1 MYKLLILLLS
11 LFSLI
16 HAKDIKPT
24 YILKATGF
32 VSDFIV
38 HQDKLYA
45 ATDEGIIDVF
55 DLNTKKIIHQI
66 SLPPSITPTGEKVRY
81 KIYSVDYFNGKLLFV
96 TSGKEGYR
104 EVWIYEN
111 YELRRIIDEKRKLL
125 IKEARFVDD
134 TKILFGTFGSEM
146 VLFDSEEGYS
156 VYHQQQTQSAL
167 GDITL
172 SKDRT
177 QVVMGDESGEV
188 RVLDVKT
195 SNVLHIYNTENLDN
209 VFHVAI
215 ANKTVITAGQ
225 DRRVGVYREGE
236 KPYHLKSDFL
246 VFCVGISPSGKTGVY
261 SSGLADDLQLFN
273 TYTKQK
279 GDRLVGHSNVL
290 IQIKFMNE
298 TMLFSSA
305 SDDKILFWNTGL

>member
-1 MYKLLILLLS
+1 LYKLLIVFLS
-11 LFSLI
+11 LFLTL

-24 YILKATGF
+24 YVLKATGF

-45 ATDEGIIDVF
+45 ATDEGVIDVF
-55 DLNTKKIIHQI
+55 DLNTQKIIHQI

-81 KIYSVDYFNGKLLFV
+81 KIYSIDYLNGKLLFV
-96 TSGKEGYR
+96 SSGMEGYR

-111 YELRRIIDEKRKLL
+111 YELRRIVDEKRKLV

-156 VYHQQQTQSAL
+156 VYREQKTQSAL
-167 GDITL
+167 GDIVL
-172 SKDRT
+172 SKDKT

-188 RVLDVKT
+188 RVLDTKT
-195 SNVLHIYNTENLDN
+195 SEVLHVYDTQNVDN

-215 ANKTVITAGQ
+215 ANKTVLTAGQ
-225 DRRVGVYREGE
+225 DRRVGVYREGK
-236 KPYHLKSDFL
+236 KPYHLKSNFL
-246 VFCVGISPSGKTGVY
+246 VFCVGISPSGTTGIY
-261 SSGLADDLQLFN
+261 SSGFEDDLQLFN
-273 TYTKQK
+273 IYTKQK
-279 GDRLVGHSNVL
+279 GDRLVGHTNVVV
-290 IQIKFMNE
+290 QIKFMNE
-298 TMLFSSA
+298 TALFSSA
-305 SDDKILFWNTGL
+305 SDDKILFWKLN

>member
-1 MYKLLILLLS
+1 MYKLLIVFLS
-11 LFSLI
+11 LFLTL

-24 YILKATGF
+24 YVLKATGF

-45 ATDEGIIDVF
+45 ATDEGVIDVF
-55 DLNTKKIIHQI
+55 DLNTQKIIHQI

-81 KIYSVDYFNGKLLFV
+81 KIYSIDYLNGKLLFV
-96 TSGKEGYR
+96 SSGMEGYR

-111 YELRRIIDEKRKLL
+111 YELRRIVDEKRKLV

-156 VYHQQQTQSAL
+156 VYREQKTQSAL
-167 GDITL
+167 GDIVL
-172 SKDRT
+172 SKDKT

-188 RVLDVKT
+188 RVLDTKT
-195 SNVLHIYNTENLDN
+195 SEVLHVYDTQNVDN

-215 ANKTVITAGQ
+215 ANKTVLTAGQ
-225 DRRVGVYREGE
+225 DRRVGVYREGK
-236 KPYHLKSDFL
+236 KPYHLKSNFL
-246 VFCVGISPSGKTGVY
+246 VFCVGISPSGTTGIY
-261 SSGLADDLQLFN
+261 SSGFEDDLQLFN
-273 TYTKQK
+273 IYTKQK
-279 GDRLVGHSNVL
+279 GDRLVGHTNVVV
-290 IQIKFMNE
+290 QIKFMNE
-298 TMLFSSA
+298 TALFSSA
-305 SDDKILFWNTGL
+305 SDDKILFWKLN